1 MLKRQLMRVDA
12 IISSLGLERDSFRG
26 NYLAITASMQGVSDV
41 EEESTWAGVYLTDIP
56 KSIDKSK

>member
-1 MLKRQLMRVDA
+1 MRVDA

-26 NYLAITASMQGVSDV
+26 NYLTITASMQGVSDV